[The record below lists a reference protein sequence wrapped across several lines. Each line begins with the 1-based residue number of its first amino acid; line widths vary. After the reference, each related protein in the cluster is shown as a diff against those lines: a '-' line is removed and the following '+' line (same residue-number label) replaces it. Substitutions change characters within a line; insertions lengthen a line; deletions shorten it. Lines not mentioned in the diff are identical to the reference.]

1 MPELKYG
8 VQKNEMELRSIEA
21 VVGALNTTG
30 VRYLIVGGLAVMAH
44 GYQRTTV
51 DLDLVVQLLPQN
63 LLTALEALGLLGY
76 QPRIPVSAEQFAD
89 PLQRDEWLREKGML
103 VFQLHSDKHRSTPID
118 IFVYE
123 PFDFDTEYEQAVL
136 EPLAPGIDARII
148 RLETLLQMKRS
159 ANRLKDLAD
168 LEALEKIA
176 PYKK

>member
-1 MPELKYG
+1 MAKVE
-8 VQKNEMELRSIEA
+8 RD
-21 VVGALNTTG
+21 
-30 VRYLIVGGLAVMAH
+30 VR
-44 GYQRTTV
+44 
-51 DLDLVVQLLPQN
+51 
-63 LLTALEALGLLGY
+63 
-76 QPRIPVSAEQFAD
+76 
-89 PLQRDEWLREKGML
+89 
-103 VFQLHSDKHRSTPID
+103 FQLHSDQHRSTPID

-148 RLETLLQMKRS
+148 CLETLLKMKRS

>member
-1 MPELKYG
+1 
-8 VQKNEMELRSIEA
+8 
-21 VVGALNTTG
+21 
-30 VRYLIVGGLAVMAH
+30 
-44 GYQRTTV
+44 
-51 DLDLVVQLLPQN
+51 
-63 LLTALEALGLLGY
+63 LEALRLLGY

-103 VFQLHSDKHRSTPID
+103 VFQLHSDQHRSTPID

-136 EPLAPGIDARII
+136 EPLASGIDARII
-148 RLETLLQMKRS
+148 RLETLLEMKRS

-176 PYKK
+176 SYKK

>member
-1 MPELKYG
+1 
-8 VQKNEMELRSIEA
+8 
-21 VVGALNTTG
+21 
-30 VRYLIVGGLAVMAH
+30 
-44 GYQRTTV
+44 
-51 DLDLVVQLLPQN
+51 
-63 LLTALEALGLLGY
+63 
-76 QPRIPVSAEQFAD
+76 
-89 PLQRDEWLREKGML
+89 ML
-103 VFQLHSDKHRSTPID
+103 VFQLNSDEHRSTPID

-136 EPLAPGIDARII
+136 ESLASGVDARII